1 MVKVL
6 ANSAVDLDLFPGK
19 SQQDVAKEAQ
29 VQVSNATAAVQQQA
43 DVGTNNAQ
51 KSLSDAQG
59 QAHSGLDIAKDK
71 LPDSMTAEQKEQARG
86 IAGTVVDGAGN
97 VVGGLAGTVGGVVK
111 NLGDTAGN
119 TVYGLGS
126 GLGTTGMDTVKG
138 LGNTATAPF
147 SGGKKDAG
155 SEKKDAGPEKKKD
168 AGAEKKVEKKTAE
181 SKS

>member
-1 MVKVL
+1 
-6 ANSAVDLDLFPGK
+6 
-19 SQQDVAKEAQ
+19 
-29 VQVSNATAAVQQQA
+29 
-43 DVGTNNAQ
+43 
-51 KSLSDAQG
+51 
-59 QAHSGLDIAKDK
+59 
-71 LPDSMTAEQKEQARG
+71 
-86 IAGTVVDGAGN
+86 
-97 VVGGLAGTVGGVVK
+97 
-111 NLGDTAGN
+111 
-119 TVYGLGS
+119 VYGLGS